1 VSFGFILPVNA
12 PQNMVAYGTGTF
24 AVRDFVR
31 SGLVLT
37 VAGYALILLLG
48 ATYWSWLG
56 LLTK

>member
-1 VSFGFILPVNA
+1 VN
-12 PQNMVAYGTGTF
+12 NE
-24 AVRDFVR
+24 
-31 SGLVLT
+31 SVLT